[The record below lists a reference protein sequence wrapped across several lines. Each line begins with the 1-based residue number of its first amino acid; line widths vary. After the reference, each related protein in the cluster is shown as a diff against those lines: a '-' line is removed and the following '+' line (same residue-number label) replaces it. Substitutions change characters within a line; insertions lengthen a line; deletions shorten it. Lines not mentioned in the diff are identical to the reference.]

1 MIIEKNIKRTNLG
14 RKITMKEQRKKDKTF
29 LVVGRIAS
37 IISVLMY
44 VSYIAQIISNF
55 QGQKVN
61 PIQPLVA
68 AVNATLWVIYGWIN
82 PVERDW
88 PIIIANAPGVILGLI
103 AGITCF

>member
-55 QGQKVN
+55 
-61 PIQPLVA
+61 L
-68 AVNATLWVIYGWIN
+68 
-82 PVERDW
+82 
-88 PIIIANAPGVILGLI
+88 
-103 AGITCF
+103 F

>member
-1 MIIEKNIKRTNLG
+1 
-14 RKITMKEQRKKDKTF
+14 MKEQRKKDKTF

-55 QGQKVN
+55 QGQKGN

-68 AVNATLWVIYGWIN
+68 AVNATLWL
-82 PVERDW
+82 D
-88 PIIIANAPGVILGLI
+88 
-103 AGITCF
+103 

>member
-1 MIIEKNIKRTNLG
+1 M
-14 RKITMKEQRKKDKTF
+14 MKEQRKKDKTF

-37 IISVLMY
+37 VILVLMY
-44 VSYIAQIISNF
+44 ISYIAQIISNF
-55 QGQKVN
+55 QGQKGN

-68 AVNATLWVIYGWIN
+68 AVNATLWVIYDWIN
-82 PVERDW
+82 PVKSDW

>member
-1 MIIEKNIKRTNLG
+1 
-14 RKITMKEQRKKDKTF
+14 MKEQRKKDKTF

-55 QGQKVN
+55 QGQKGN

-88 PIIIANAPGVILGLI
+88 SIIIANAPGVILGLI